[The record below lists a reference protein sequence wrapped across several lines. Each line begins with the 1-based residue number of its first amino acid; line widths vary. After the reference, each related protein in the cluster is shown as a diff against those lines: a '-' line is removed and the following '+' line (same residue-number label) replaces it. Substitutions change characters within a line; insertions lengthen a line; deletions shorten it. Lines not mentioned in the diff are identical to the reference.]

1 LKEEARWRT
10 DIESLVFP
18 IRDQAATCVVH
29 RGAFRTLLGAE
40 PTPQACLTYFEE
52 FEDAFRAAAS
62 LKMTRKYIP
71 VGTNLHLSSN
81 ESRCRPRIDRVKIDR
96 TRRTAMSQS
105 QVTHLPVTTG
115 QVGRLAQS
123 LMAMMLGLFIVGVVG
138 FSHIDVVH
146 NAAHDVRHSSAFP
159 CH

>member
-62 LKMTRKYIP
+62 LKIMRKCIP
-71 VGTNLHLSSN
+71 VGTNLHLTSRDVTRELI
-81 ESRCRPRIDRVKIDR
+81 ESKQIERGE
-96 TRRTAMSQS
+96 Q
-105 QVTHLPVTTG
+105 Q
-115 QVGRLAQS
+115 
-123 LMAMMLGLFIVGVVG
+123 
-138 FSHIDVVH
+138 
-146 NAAHDVRHSSAFP
+146 
-159 CH
+159 